1 MGGKKKKAKDPL
13 KKAAL
18 AAKKEAK
25 ADKAASKRLR
35 KEQERQGGD
44 AAGTP
49 ATDLDAVL
57 AAYRERTT
65 TLAAATLEP
74 LDTAFPFPPRG
85 NFTWTLAN
93 GMFYMV
99 RRRRLHP
106 SPRRCR
112 VSCGDVGI
120 SPCVAFR
127 LARGVQM
134 RRVRVSRRTAWRF
147 ALFLECRPSLLK
159 SRVS

>member
-1 MGGKKKKAKDPL
+1 MGKKDKKKKDPL

-112 VSCGDVGI
+112 APAETLASPPVSPFGL
-120 SPCVAFR
+120 
-127 LARGVQM
+127 LA
-134 RRVRVSRRTAWRF
+134 A
-147 ALFLECRPSLLK
+147 CK
-159 SRVS
+159 